1 MGSHLD
7 ETVKACNKCLEEAKK
22 IEKQFKV
29 AKTPQEKEKLKKMA
43 EACQKQ
49 AKLYFDAIAAAKA
62 KDAQVLQE
70 IIKNIGI

>member
-1 MGSHLD
+1 LD

>member
-7 ETVKACNKCLEEAKK
+7 ETVKACNKCLDEAKK
-22 IEKQFKV
+22 IEKEFKA
-29 AKTPQEKEKLKKMA
+29 AKTPQEKEKFKKQA

-62 KDAQVLQE
+62 KDAQVLQD
-70 IIKNIGI
+70 IIKNLGV